1 MSKEDAEILEEAK
14 ERFAAAHEFYSSE
27 YERGVEDVDFVLG
40 KQWED
45 RDIAKRLNEGRPC
58 LTENRLLSHV
68 HQVINEIRQSRPAI
82 NVIPADDKADV
93 KTAKILKGII
103 RNIENQS
110 GADNV
115 YDTAAWNAIT
125 TGYGWIRVNTKYSN
139 NENFDQEVELIR
151 VPDFQ
156 SVYLDPN
163 SKMMDGSDAEWGF
176 VFEDMDEDK
185 FEDKYPDAS
194 QVSFDDK
201 TNENWCTE
209 DTVRVAE
216 YFYKEYTKKTLYLL
230 NDGTIT
236 EEETEDYAAK
246 RDVQIPVVKWCKL
259 TAKDVLEKTTWESQH
274 IPLVPVYGEEV
285 WQDNR
290 RKSFS
295 LITQAKDPQRRFN
308 YWLTAST
315 EIIALQPKQPYIGV
329 AGQFATNA
337 DKWANANNDT
347 FSFLEYDPVQ
357 LPDGSWVAQPP
368 QRQSPPM
375 GSPAMFQEMLA
386 AGDGIKSALGMFN
399 PSLGQDAQ
407 AKSGKAILAQQA
419 QGNNATFHFVD
430 NLQSSIRQVG
440 RICVE
445 LIPKLMSEPQ
455 IIRIIGDDDEK
466 QMVPINQ
473 AVVETQDGFAPV
485 GQNQIPTDFFD
496 MNVGKYDVVA
506 TVGQSYATKRIETAN
521 TLQALLQS
529 APETFGIF
537 GDIFLKNLDVADAEV
552 LSERW
557 KKAFP
562 QMADDQ
568 APEAQALMQAQ
579 QAMQAMQAQ
588 LAQMDQALQQKREKD
603 QAEIGSEIAK
613 NEAAIQKTQA
623 DIKKTEAET
632 VKIMAEIQAA
642 QVAGAGLT
650 PEAVQEI
657 LRTIALVEE
666 QSRDTAEAVDL
677 ILSNEEQK
685 QASLQPEPNAMLQ
698 GGTL

>member
-1 MSKEDAEILEEAK
+1 
-14 ERFAAAHEFYSSE
+14 
-27 YERGVEDVDFVLG
+27 
-40 KQWED
+40 
-45 RDIAKRLNEGRPC
+45 
-58 LTENRLLSHV
+58 
-68 HQVINEIRQSRPAI
+68 
-82 NVIPADDKADV
+82 
-93 KTAKILKGII
+93 
-103 RNIENQS
+103 
-110 GADNV
+110 
-115 YDTAAWNAIT
+115 
-125 TGYGWIRVNTKYSN
+125 
-139 NENFDQEVELIR
+139 
-151 VPDFQ
+151 
-156 SVYLDPN
+156 
-163 SKMMDGSDAEWGF
+163 
-176 VFEDMDEDK
+176 
-185 FEDKYPDAS
+185 
-194 QVSFDDK
+194 
-201 TNENWCTE
+201 
-209 DTVRVAE
+209 
-216 YFYKEYTKKTLYLL
+216 
-230 NDGTIT
+230 
-236 EEETEDYAAK
+236 
-246 RDVQIPVVKWCKL
+246 
-259 TAKDVLEKTTWESQH
+259 
-274 IPLVPVYGEEV
+274 
-285 WQDNR
+285 
-290 RKSFS
+290 
-295 LITQAKDPQRRFN
+295 
-308 YWLTAST
+308 
-315 EIIALQPKQPYIGV
+315 
-329 AGQFATNA
+329 
-337 DKWANANNDT
+337 
-347 FSFLEYDPVQ
+347 
-357 LPDGSWVAQPP
+357 
-368 QRQSPPM
+368 
-375 GSPAMFQEMLA
+375 
-386 AGDGIKSALGMFN
+386 
-399 PSLGQDAQ
+399 
-407 AKSGKAILAQQA
+407 
-419 QGNNATFHFVD
+419 
-430 NLQSSIRQVG
+430 
-440 RICVE
+440 
-445 LIPKLMSEPQ
+445 MSEPQ

-521 TLQALLQS
+521 TLQAILQS

-685 QASLQPEPNAMLQ
+685 QASLPPEQSAMLQ
-698 GGTL
+698 GEPNV